1 MLEAFKKAQTKPA
14 QQQANELQALIA
26 TSKEERAALSTMLTQ
41 IQLQASK
48 LATAGKNLQ
57 DVEELVTKANAR
69 LDQVSQ
75 RLEAAETRSV
85 ELEAVDARIGTLTD
99 GVFRAEQ
106 EAARLT
112 APDGELQQHRQA
124 IEHLAARAI
133 EARETLDALKEEHA
147 GVERIRAE
155 VREVTKDAGEIGKR
169 TGLLQSDVEQLRAAS
184 AALTA
189 ELTQMQQTSAD
200 TRTHA
205 AASAEAVQDVQR
217 RLGSLAQLEETGRL
231 AEERL
236 TALNALAEHTG
247 QKIKTLE
254 NQKHIVERAVMESN
268 RLNEMIWN
276 MEVQTK
282 KLEDAARQT
291 TTTEELVE
299 RVEKMA
305 RDVGAQLESGTRARE
320 EFVSEIQRLEQSRSA
335 TADLVRVQTE
345 RVALERVEL
354 AGFDERVKVLQSSI
368 DSMEKAAQGLTAR
381 DSQVTAIGARVD
393 QLSRDLRGASDRAE
407 GVLASQGAVED
418 LQQALTQ
425 VNDLARV
432 TGARYDALIASRQ
445 QVDLVRSE
453 FEKVHTLYSEAAR
466 LRESMAGERSQI
478 ELFLQRA
485 SAFAAGLPDLQARID
500 AVSSRFGSLDDS
512 SRKAEAL
519 TSLVGQ
525 LEERTTRLSGQ
536 RQILEQL
543 EARLGSLNG
552 LAAETDRRFEEQH
565 ARRADLDALRSR
577 IESVTHKAAEAIQK
591 LEDVSAAQARLAP
604 AAEQVT
610 VLLSDIERAQERLG
624 ALRVAD
630 DDVTAQESRLIDILA
645 RSETAANTASARVAQ
660 MQSLAEELERS
671 AAVKDNLL
679 SELARVEAKQLEVA
693 MQAHEAHGQ
702 LQALDASSKETDQRR
717 RHIAAA
723 DKRLGAFQTRLDE
736 LQSAT
741 SEVERRMEQL
751 AERETVVH
759 AVRQQVDAVH
769 EISAKSRAD
778 LEFVESHRND
788 VTALRERVDELL
800 GAIAETE
807 TRLAS
812 IQGRRQ
818 LVDEV
823 QVKTSVILNMLE
835 DVRLNVETLG
845 EQRAVMDHALESCSR
860 LGEMVRD
867 AQSTM
872 RALQNEREVAER
884 IQRGIKQLKS
894 KTPAPMDKRKPA

>member
-1 MLEAFKKAQTKPA
+1 MLEAFKKTQNKPA
-14 QQQANELQALIA
+14 QQQAAELQALIA

-75 RLEAAETRSV
+75 RLDTAETRSR
-85 ELEAVDARIGTLTD
+85 ELAAIDARIGTLTD

-112 APDGELQQHRQA
+112 SPDGELQQHRLA
-124 IEHLAARAI
+124 IEQLAARAV
-133 EARETLDALKEEHA
+133 EARETLEALKEEHA
-147 GVERIRAE
+147 DVERIRTD
-155 VREVTKDAGEIGKR
+155 VKEVTRDAGDIAKR
-169 TGLLQSDVEQLRAAS
+169 AGVLQADIDQLRAAS

-189 ELTQMQQTSAD
+189 ELAQMQQTSAD

-205 AASAEAVQDVQR
+205 AASAEAVQEVQR
-217 RLGSLAQLEETGRL
+217 RLGSLSQLEETGRL

-247 QKIKTLE
+247 QKIKALE
-254 NQKHIVERAVMESN
+254 NQKHTVERAVVESN

-305 RDVGAQLESGTRARE
+305 RDVGGQLDSGVRARE
-320 EFVSEIQRLEQSRSA
+320 EFVAEIQRLEQSRSA
-335 TADLVRVQTE
+335 TAELVRVQTD
-345 RVALERVEL
+345 RLALERREL
-354 AGFDERVKVLQSSI
+354 AGFDERVRLLQSSI
-368 DSMEKAAQGLTAR
+368 EGLEKGMQGLAAR
-381 DSQVTAIGARVD
+381 DTEVAALGAKVE
-393 QLSRDLRGASDRAE
+393 QLTRDLRIAGERAD
-407 GVLASQGAVED
+407 GVLASQGAVEE
-418 LQQALTQ
+418 LQQALSQ
-425 VNDLARV
+425 VNELARA
-432 TGARYDALIASRQ
+432 TGARYESLTASRHHVD
-445 QVDLVRSE
+445 QVRAE

-466 LRESMAGERSQI
+466 LRESMSGERSQLEI
-478 ELFLQRA
+478 FLERTT
-485 SAFAAGLPDLQARID
+485 AFAAGLPDLQSRID
-500 AVSSRFGSLDDS
+500 AISSRFTSLDDT

-519 TSLVGQ
+519 TALVSQ
-525 LEERTTRLSGQ
+525 LEERSTRLSGQ
-536 RQILEQL
+536 RQILDQL
-543 EARLGSLNG
+543 DARLTSLG
-552 LAAETDRRFEEQH
+552 TLAADTDRRLEEQH
-565 ARRADLDALRSR
+565 ARRGDLDAIRSR
-577 IESVTHKAAEAIQK
+577 IDGVSLKAAEAIQK
-591 LEDVSAAQARLAP
+591 LEDVTAAQARLSP

-610 VLLSDIERAQERLG
+610 RLLSEIDRAHERLA
-624 ALRVAD
+624 ALKIAN
-630 DDVTAQESRLIDILA
+630 DDVTTQEGRLIDILA
-645 RSETAANTASARVAQ
+645 RSETAANAASAQVAQ
-660 MQSLAEELERS
+660 MHNLAEELERS
-671 AAVKDNLL
+671 AAVKDGLL
-679 SELARVEAKQLEVA
+679 AELARVEAKQLEVA
-693 MQAHEAHGQ
+693 MQAREAQNQ
-702 LQALDASSKETDQRR
+702 LQALEANAKDTDQRR
-717 RHIAAA
+717 RQIAAA
-723 DKRLGAFQTRLDE
+723 DKRLGAFQARLDE
-736 LQSAT
+736 LHNAT
-741 SEVERRMEQL
+741 SQVERRMEQL
-751 AERETVVH
+751 AERETVVQ

-788 VTALRERVDELL
+788 VSTLRERVDELL

-860 LGEMVRD
+860 LAEMVRD

-872 RALQNEREVAER
+872 KALQSEREVAER
-884 IQRGIKQLKS
+884 IQRGIKQLKAR
-894 KTPAPMDKRKPA
+894 TPAPIEKRKPA